1 MINKILNEARGEL
14 GYREGAN
21 NNTKY
26 GADYGMNYNPW
37 CQMFI
42 WWIAQRAGISEDII
56 PKQASCPRAYNW
68 FKERG
73 QVVSAQEAKAG
84 DIIFFQ
90 WNGSRNADHVG
101 IIEVVNSNIITTIEG
116 NFNDMVARRNINKNN
131 SCIFAICRPVYIEE
145 SQEET
150 LPETIT
156 NIKYVNVANGLNI
169 RAEATTSSRILKAIP
184 YKKEVVVL
192 EENCNNSNGYMW
204 DKIQYENTIGYVAN
218 KFLSNLT
225 NNNITTYTVAQGDNL
240 SKIARRFGTTWQ
252 TIYNNNKNVIGSNP
266 NHIEAGQVLKI

>member
-1 MINKILNEARGEL
+1 MINKILNIARGEL
-14 GYREGAN
+14 GYKEGTN

-26 GADYGMNYNPW
+26 GADYGLNYNPW

-42 WWIAQRAGISEDII
+42 WWIAQKAGISENII

-116 NFNDMVARRNINKNN
+116 NFNDMVARRNVNKNN
-131 SCIFAICRPVYIEE
+131 GCIFAICRPAYIEE

-150 LPETIT
+150 LPGVVTKV
-156 NIKYVNVANGLNI
+156 KYVNTAKGLNV
-169 RAEATTSSRILKAIP
+169 RATASTNDKILLAIP

-192 EENCNNSNGYMW
+192 EENCNSANGYMW
-204 DKIQYENTIGYVAN
+204 DKIQYNNIVGYAAN
-218 KFLSNLT
+218 KYLSPITT
-225 NNNITTYTVAQGDNL
+225 NTTTTYTVLAGDNL
-240 SKIARRFGTTWQ
+240 SKIAAKFGTTWQ
-252 TIYNNNKNVIGSNP
+252 TIYNNNKNVIGNNP
-266 NHIEAGQVLKI
+266 NLIKPGQILKI